1 MRLNKDGNEC
11 SRISVMPVSDTEGT
25 GRLSKREETKAGASR
40 IVRSP
45 DDDSRTYVDG
55 VDGDG
60 GDRFTLKSNRG
71 SEPMIEPVMP
81 LKPGKSRVVNPMQ
94 IIQMSRFGASR

>member
-1 MRLNKDGNEC
+1 MNEC
-11 SRISVMPVSDTEGT
+11 SRISGKPVSDTEGT
-25 GRLSKREETKAGASR
+25 SRLSKRQETNAIASR
-40 IVRSP
+40 FAKTQ
-45 DDDSRTYVDG
+45 DDDSRTYDDG

-94 IIQMSRFGASR
+94 IIQMGRFGAVR